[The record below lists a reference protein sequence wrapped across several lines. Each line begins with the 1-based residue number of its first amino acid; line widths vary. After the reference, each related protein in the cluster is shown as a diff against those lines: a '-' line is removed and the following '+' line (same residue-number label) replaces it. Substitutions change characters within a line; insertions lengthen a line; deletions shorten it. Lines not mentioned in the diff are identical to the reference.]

1 MHKFAKLSQEER
13 ADVFVIVARETGM
26 HPAIVEKDFW
36 VCWTLDYL
44 FSESRFKD
52 SFAFKGGTSLSKGFG
67 LIERFSED
75 IDLIFNWRLLGYGM
89 DEPWEKR
96 SNTKQDAFV
105 ERINEDAARFLEGE
119 LMPEMQQYLDSQ
131 QIAGSSLVIDSGD
144 PQTLRFFY
152 PQSFSDDSIL
162 QEIRLETGALA
173 AWTPTAMT
181 PIRPYIVEEFPNAF
195 DVAEVKVR
203 TVSPERTF
211 WEKATILHK
220 EAFRTNG
227 RFPARYSRHYYD
239 LYKLA
244 QSDVKRRALN
254 DTDLL
259 KSVVDFKMT
268 FWRSNAAR
276 YDLCMPGTLRL
287 MPPKEA
293 LDLIE
298 QDYAAMQNMI
308 FGEAPDFEKM
318 MGAIQDLER
327 EINGQIE
334 YKGKDA

>member
-1 MHKFAKLSQEER
+1 MREFATMPQQDR
-13 ADVFVIVARETGM
+13 ADALVIAAREKGM

-44 FSESRFKD
+44 FSESAFRD
-52 SFAFKGGTSLSKGFG
+52 SFAFKGGTSLSKGFD

-75 IDLIFNWRLLGYGM
+75 IDLIFDWRLLGYEAE
-89 DEPWEKR
+89 EPWEKR

-105 ERINEDAARFLEGE
+105 SQINDSAGTFLRES
-119 LMPEMQQYLDSQ
+119 LLPEMRAYLAEQKISG
-131 QIAGSSLVIDSGD
+131 ASLRIDEDD

-173 AWTPTAMT
+173 AWTPTTVARIT
-181 PIRPYIVEEFPNAF
+181 PYIAEAFPEAF
-195 DVAEVKVR
+195 PQSDTSVLTVA
-203 TVSPERTF
+203 PERTF

-227 RFPARYSRHYYD
+227 RFPSRYSRHYYD
-239 LYKLA
+239 LYKLTH
-244 QSDVKRRALN
+244 SNVKDKALG
-254 DTDLL
+254 DTGLL

-276 YDLCMPGTLRL
+276 YDLCVPGSMKL
-287 MPPKEA
+287 MPPKESMP
-293 LDLIE
+293 LVE
-298 QDYAAMQNMI
+298 QDYVSMQNMI
-308 FGEAPDFEKM
+308 FGAVPDFGELM
-318 MGAIQDLER
+318 SSISQLQS
-327 EINGQIE
+327 EINNSRR
-334 YKGKDA
+334 

>member
-1 MHKFAKLSQEER
+1 MREFARLPQEER
-13 ADVFVIVARETGM
+13 ADAFVIAAREKGM
-26 HPAIVEKDFW
+26 PPAIIEKDFW

-44 FSESRFKD
+44 FGASGFKD
-52 SFAFKGGTSLSKGFG
+52 SFAFKGGTSLSKGFD

-75 IDLIFNWRLLGYGM
+75 IDLIFDWRLLGYGI

-105 ERINEDAARFLEGE
+105 DKINGDAAHFLESE
-119 LMPEMQQYLDSQ
+119 LMPEMRQYLDSQ
-131 QIAGSSLVIDSGD
+131 QIVGGLLAIDADD

-173 AWTPTAMT
+173 AWTPTTTAS
-181 PIRPYIVEEFPNAF
+181 IVPYIIEEFPDAF
-195 DVAEVKVR
+195 TKEEVSVR

-239 LYKLA
+239 ICKLA
-244 QSDVKRRALN
+244 QSDVKQRALN
-254 DTDLL
+254 YPELL

-276 YDLCMPGTLRL
+276 YDLCKPGTLRL
-287 MPPKEA
+287 MPPEEA
-293 LDLIE
+293 MSLIE
-298 QDYAAMQNMI
+298 QDYVAMRNMI
-308 FGEAPDFEKM
+308 FGEAPDFDKM
-318 MGAIQDLER
+318 MEAIQCLEY
-327 EINGQIE
+327 EINSHSEQRGC
-334 YKGKDA
+334 

>member
-1 MHKFAKLSQEER
+1 MRKLARLPQEER
-13 ADVFVIVARETGM
+13 ADVLVTAAKEKGM

-44 FSESRFKD
+44 FGESGFRDF
-52 SFAFKGGTSLSKGFG
+52 FAFKGGTSLSKGFG

-75 IDLIFNWRLLGYGM
+75 IDLIFDWRLLGYGI

-96 SNTKQDAFV
+96 SNTKQDEFV
-105 ERINEDAARFLEGE
+105 DKINGDAARFLEDE
-119 LMPEMQQYLDSQ
+119 LMPEMQAHLDSQ
-131 QIAGSSLVIDSGD
+131 HIAGCSLAIDAGD

-152 PQSFSDDSIL
+152 PQSFSDNSIL

-173 AWTPTAMT
+173 AWTPTTEAR
-181 PIRPYIVEEFPNAF
+181 ISPYVVEEFPEAF
-195 DVAEVKVR
+195 ERKAVSVR

-227 RFPARYSRHYYD
+227 RFPTRYSRHYYD
-239 LYKLA
+239 LFKLA
-244 QSDVKRRALN
+244 QSNVKQQALN
-254 DTDLL
+254 DADLL

-276 YDLCMPGTLRL
+276 YDLCAPGTLRL
-287 MPPKEA
+287 MPPEEA
-293 LDLIE
+293 IDLIE
-298 QDYAAMQNMI
+298 EDYAAMKNMI
-308 FGEAPDFEKM
+308 FGDAPDFKTM
-318 MGAIQDLER
+318 MSGIRNLED
-327 EINGQIE
+327 EVNFSNI
-334 YKGKDA
+334 

>member
-1 MHKFAKLSQEER
+1 MHRLARLPQEER
-13 ADVFVIVARETGM
+13 ADALVAAAREKNL

-44 FSESRFKD
+44 FSESSFKD

-75 IDLIFNWRLLGYGM
+75 IDLIFDWRLLGYTV

-105 ERINEDAARFLEGE
+105 AKINRDAARFLEEE
-119 LMPEMQQYLDSQ
+119 LMPEMQAYLNEQHIS
-131 QIAGSSLVIDSGD
+131 GGSLVIDPGD
-144 PQTLRFFY
+144 SQTLRFFY
-152 PQSFSDDSIL
+152 PQSFTDSSIL

-173 AWTPTAMT
+173 AWTPTTVAR
-181 PIRPYIVEEFPNAF
+181 ISPYIAEEFPDAF
-195 DVAEVKVR
+195 EKQNVPVR

-227 RFPARYSRHYYD
+227 RFPSRYSRHYYD
-239 LYKLA
+239 LFKLA
-244 QSDVKRRALN
+244 QSEVKQRALDN
-254 DTDLL
+254 TDLL

-276 YDLCMPGTLRL
+276 YDLCAPKTLRL
-287 MPPKEA
+287 MPPEKA
-293 LDLIE
+293 LALIE
-298 QDYAAMQNMI
+298 RDYAAMRNMI
-308 FGEAPDFEKM
+308 FGDAPDFEQM
-318 MGAIQDLER
+318 MSGILHLQE
-327 EINGQIE
+327 EINAKEIH
-334 YKGKDA
+334 

>member
-1 MHKFAKLSQEER
+1 MREFATLPQDDR
-13 ADVFVIVARETGM
+13 ADALIVVAQEKGM

-36 VCWTLDYL
+36 VCWVLDYL
-44 FSESRFKD
+44 FDESAFKD
-52 SFAFKGGTSLSKGFG
+52 SFAFKGGTSLSKGFN

-75 IDLIFNWRLLGYGM
+75 IDLIFDWRLLGYGIK
-89 DEPWEKR
+89 EPWEKR
-96 SNTKQDAFV
+96 SNTKQDEFV
-105 ERINEDAARFLEGE
+105 RKINEDAASFLRDS
-119 LMPEMQQYLDSQ
+119 LMPEMLAYLEEQRITD
-131 QIAGSSLVIDSGD
+131 APLRIDGDD

-173 AWTPTAMT
+173 AWTPTTVAH
-181 PIRPYIVEEFPNAF
+181 ISPYIAESFPEAF
-195 DVAEVKVR
+195 ARPATSVL

-227 RFPARYSRHYYD
+227 RFPSRYSRHYYD

-244 QSDVKRRALN
+244 HSDVKEKALR

-268 FWRSNAAR
+268 FWRSNAAH
-276 YDLCMPGTLRL
+276 YGLCAPGTMRL
-287 MPPKEA
+287 IPPDGSIPLVK
-293 LDLIE
+293 
-298 QDYAAMQNMI
+298 QDYTSMRNMI
-308 FGEAPDFEKM
+308 FGTAPDFDELM
-318 MGAIQDLER
+318 SGISLLET
-327 EINGQIE
+327 EINASVRLE
-334 YKGKDA
+334 A

>member
-1 MHKFAKLSQEER
+1 MREFATLPQEDR
-13 ADVFVIVARETGM
+13 ADALVVVAQEKGM

-44 FSESRFKD
+44 FGESAFKD
-52 SFAFKGGTSLSKGFG
+52 SFAFKGGTSLSKGFD

-75 IDLIFNWRLLGYGM
+75 IDLIFDWRLLGYEIE
-89 DEPWEKR
+89 EPWEKR

-105 ERINEDAARFLEGE
+105 RQINEDAGVFLRDS
-119 LMPEMQQYLDSQ
+119 LMPEMLAYLEEQD
-131 QIAGSSLVIDSGD
+131 ITNASLRIDEDD

-173 AWTPTAMT
+173 AWTPTTVAR
-181 PIRPYIVEEFPNAF
+181 ISPYIAEAFPEAF
-195 DVAEVKVR
+195 ARPATSVL

-227 RFPARYSRHYYD
+227 RFPSRYSRHYYD

-244 QSDVKRRALN
+244 HSDVKEKALG

-276 YDLCMPGTLRL
+276 YDLCVPGTMRL
-287 MPPKEA
+287 MPPDDSMPLVK
-293 LDLIE
+293 
-298 QDYAAMQNMI
+298 QDYASMQNMI
-308 FGEAPDFEKM
+308 FGTAPDFYELM
-318 MGAIQDLER
+318 SEMSQLES
-327 EINGQIE
+327 EINDLACSGV
-334 YKGKDA
+334 

>member
-1 MHKFAKLSQEER
+1 MREFATLPQKDRSDAL
-13 ADVFVIVARETGM
+13 IVAAREKGM

-44 FSESRFKD
+44 FGESAFKD
-52 SFAFKGGTSLSKGFG
+52 SFAFKGGTSLSKGFN

-75 IDLIFNWRLLGYGM
+75 IDLIFDWRLLGYGI

-105 ERINEDAARFLEGE
+105 RRINEDAASFLRED
-119 LMPEMQQYLDSQ
+119 LMPEMQAYLGGQ
-131 QIAGSSLVIDSGD
+131 HIANASLRIDEDD

-173 AWTPTAMT
+173 AWTPTTVAH
-181 PIRPYIVEEFPNAF
+181 ISPYIAEEFPEAF
-195 DVAEVKVR
+195 AQPETSVL

-227 RFPARYSRHYYD
+227 RFPSRYSRHYYD

-244 QSDVKRRALN
+244 HSDIKTRALN
-254 DTDLL
+254 DASLL

-276 YDLCMPGTLRL
+276 YDLCVLRTLKL
-287 MPPKEA
+287 MPPKDSMP
-293 LDLIE
+293 LVE
-298 QDYAAMQNMI
+298 QDYASMRNMI
-308 FGEAPDFEKM
+308 FGDAPDF
-318 MGAIQDLER
+318 GDLMLGISELES
-327 EINGQIE
+327 EINNHGPL
-334 YKGKDA
+334 KG

>member
-1 MHKFAKLSQEER
+1 MREFATLPQKDRSDAL
-13 ADVFVIVARETGM
+13 IVAAREKGM

-44 FSESRFKD
+44 FGESAFKD
-52 SFAFKGGTSLSKGFG
+52 SFAFKGGTSLSKGFN

-75 IDLIFNWRLLGYGM
+75 IDLIFDWRLLGYGI

-105 ERINEDAARFLEGE
+105 RRINEDAASFLREE
-119 LMPEMQQYLDSQ
+119 LMLEMQAYLDRQ
-131 QIAGSSLVIDSGD
+131 HIAGASLRIDGDD

-152 PQSFSDDSIL
+152 PQSFSDGSIL

-173 AWTPTAMT
+173 AWTPTTVAR
-181 PIRPYIVEEFPNAF
+181 ISPYIAEEFLEAF
-195 DVAEVKVR
+195 AQPETSVL

-227 RFPARYSRHYYD
+227 RFPSRYSRHYYD

-244 QSDVKRRALN
+244 NSSVKTRALN
-254 DTDLL
+254 DKDLL

-276 YDLCMPGTLRL
+276 YDLCVPGTLKLRPSKES
-287 MPPKEA
+287 MP
-293 LDLIE
+293 LVE
-298 QDYAAMQNMI
+298 QDYASMRNMI
-308 FGEAPDFEKM
+308 FGDAPDFDELM
-318 MGAIQDLER
+318 LEISELES
-327 EINGQIE
+327 EINNHE
-334 YKGKDA
+334 PLKG

>member
-1 MHKFAKLSQEER
+1 MREFATLPQDDR
-13 ADVFVIVARETGM
+13 ADALVVAARGKGM

-44 FSESRFKD
+44 FSESAFRDF
-52 SFAFKGGTSLSKGFG
+52 FAFKGGTSLSKGFD

-75 IDLIFNWRLLGYGM
+75 IDLIFDWRLLGYEEK
-89 DEPWEKR
+89 EPWEKR

-105 ERINEDAARFLEGE
+105 RQINERAGIFLRDN
-119 LMPEMQQYLDSQ
+119 LMPEMQAYLAEQ
-131 QIAGSSLVIDSGD
+131 NITNAALRIDEDD

-173 AWTPTAMT
+173 AWTPTTVAR
-181 PIRPYIVEEFPNAF
+181 ISPYIAEEFPAAF
-195 DVAEVKVR
+195 AHPATAVL

-220 EAFRTNG
+220 EAFRTSG
-227 RFPARYSRHYYD
+227 RFPSRYSRHYYD

-244 QSDVKRRALN
+244 QSDVKEKALG
-254 DTDLL
+254 DQDLL

-276 YDLCMPGTLRL
+276 YDLCAPGTMRL
-287 MPPKEA
+287 MPPDGSIP
-293 LDLIE
+293 LVE
-298 QDYAAMQNMI
+298 QDYASMQNMI
-308 FGEAPDFEKM
+308 FGEAPIFDELM
-318 MGAIQDLER
+318 SEIGRLES
-327 EINGQIE
+327 EINSFV
-334 YKGKDA
+334 

>member
-1 MHKFAKLSQEER
+1 MREFAMLPQEDR
-13 ADVFVIVARETGM
+13 ADALTIAAREKGM
-26 HPAIVEKDFW
+26 PPAIVEKDFW
-36 VCWTLDYL
+36 VCLTLDYL
-44 FSESRFKD
+44 FGESAFKD
-52 SFAFKGGTSLSKGFG
+52 SFAFKGGTSLSKGFD

-75 IDLIFNWRLLGYGM
+75 IDLIFDWRLLGYGI

-105 ERINEDAARFLEGE
+105 RQINEDAASFLREE
-119 LMPEMQQYLDSQ
+119 LMPEMRAYLDGQ
-131 QIAGSSLVIDSGD
+131 HIANASLRIDEDD

-152 PQSFSDDSIL
+152 PQSFPDDSIL

-173 AWTPTAMT
+173 AWTPTTVAH
-181 PIRPYIVEEFPNAF
+181 ISPYIAEEFPGAF
-195 DVAEVKVR
+195 AQPETSVL

-227 RFPARYSRHYYD
+227 RFPSRYSRHYYD

-244 QSDVKRRALN
+244 HSDIKTRALSDMN
-254 DTDLL
+254 LL

-276 YDLCMPGTLRL
+276 YDLCIPGTLRL
-287 MPPKEA
+287 MPPKDSMP
-293 LDLIE
+293 LVE
-298 QDYAAMQNMI
+298 QDYASMRNMI
-308 FGEAPDFEKM
+308 FGDVPDFD
-318 MGAIQDLER
+318 DLMLGISKLES
-327 EINGQIE
+327 EINNHESLEG
-334 YKGKDA
+334 